1 LHHITKAIASLS
13 VLRAAMINGTWI
25 DDRPAPAPAGFLQS
39 LNDKMVMLAA
49 KFPDPVARYLAN
61 GKRGP
66 SRAIDEA

>member
-13 VLRAAMINGTWI
+13 VLPAAMINGTWI
-25 DDRPAPAPAGFLQS
+25 DDRPAPAGFLQS

-61 GKRGP
+61 GMRGP
-66 SRAIDEA
+66 GRAIDEA